1 MHSDVL
7 ATIIL
12 SCMFLAE
19 AQVGI
24 PGGFSRKD
32 VDDPKI
38 QALAGKALQ
47 RINAA
52 SNDLFQQTVLKVIS
66 AKTQIVA
73 GTNTVLEL
81 LIAPTSCRKNE
92 TSTRSCEAIA
102 NGTKQI
108 CTVAIWEK
116 PWENFEEITIQG
128 CRSA

>member
-1 MHSDVL
+1 MHSDTV
-7 ATIIL
+7 AAIIL
-12 SCMFLAE
+12 SYIFLVE
-19 AQVGI
+19 AQVGV
-24 PGGFSRKD
+24 PGGFSTKD
-32 VDDPKI
+32 VNDPKI

-52 SNDLFQQTVLKVIS
+52 SNDLFQQTIVKVIS
-66 AKTQIVA
+66 AKTQVVA

-92 TSTRSCEAIA
+92 TSAGNCEAVS

-116 PWENFEEITIQG
+116 PWENFEEITIKE
-128 CRSA
+128 CKSA